1 MPVTVT
7 ADAELSPR
15 CQTCPQLAS
24 SVEKFAYRRHI
35 VSKACPQASGTGTA
49 SMVTSQTAFTT
60 TVVSN
65 LCFLSEIWPG
75 LKMSGFA
82 ALPSLL
88 NWQIDL
94 DQHAYFLLREAL
106 SSRVPSSLDGAL
118 QVINGFV
125 PRFRSFKPT
134 GQPVLDIP

>member
-1 MPVTVT
+1 MPSFPLVVKRVH
-7 ADAELSPR
+7 SF
-15 CQTCPQLAS
+15 AS
-24 SVEKFAYRRHI
+24 SVEKVAYRRHI
-35 VSKACPQASGTGTA
+35 VCKACPQASGTGAA
-49 SMVTSQTAFTT
+49 SLAMVTSQTAFTT
-60 TVVSN
+60 TVVID

-75 LKMSGFA
+75 LKMSGFT